1 MRLMHHIE
9 KGVGMEEPVPAIKQH
24 VLEVIDEQDVQG
36 ELFEGGEDLEA

>member
-1 MRLMHHIE
+1 MHHIE